1 MLVGSWNTSGGQGEL
16 RRGGSGEPGKTIEE
30 EEEEGTGEEPRGQT
44 GHWRLEHSIAG
55 ALTACLAWLAPGIAL
70 SEGPALAV
78 TDLSG
83 GWLAGWE
90 WMKIIMGC

>member
-44 GHWRLEHSIAG
+44 GHWRLEHF
-55 ALTACLAWLAPGIAL
+55 TR
-70 SEGPALAV
+70 PALQ
-78 TDLSG
+78 
-83 GWLAGWE
+83 E
-90 WMKIIMGC
+90 H